1 MELIE
6 TPNPNAKKILTDR
19 EVADTEEKL
28 YKIEGIKSKTIAESI
43 LDQLQLKDRSPFV
56 EYKVKLDLANIN
68 NSLSQSGYYFSTVEV
83 TVEEN
88 NNDNTQNDKSELL
101 KIEGIKSVFL
111 GPGFIT
117 ITKEENIEWES
128 INQDIISIFDKL

>member
-28 YKIEGIKSKTIAESI
+28 YKIEGIKS
-43 LDQLQLKDRSPFV
+43 
-56 EYKVKLDLANIN
+56 
-68 NSLSQSGYYFSTVEV
+68 
-83 TVEEN
+83 
-88 NNDNTQNDKSELL
+88 
-101 KIEGIKSVFL
+101 VFL

-117 ITKEENIEWES
+117 ITEEENIEWES